1 MKVQGRTLCETVIGE
16 PYQPVRIYY
25 RVLKKGALLGRFK
38 RLKCIQPEGKGNR
51 WNWLYLGEAREIAYD
66 TPYTEIPKE
75 YRPVQL
81 GYFEW
86 RSSEELHLNVYSL
99 QGVVKALEFFNRKI
113 NRHLMSPE
121 KLRMVNQCFDESDTL
136 STNRPHPS
144 FDEFFDSDDVFIPA
158 PKQFKERIA
167 QIEAEYEDPKDRS
180 EALDKFMREDN
191 QKVSPLVEEI
201 PFHLEDENWTTM
213 LSLSLMLKQIEAI
226 EHWKGN
232 KSFTQQEAIEQLLE
246 MTENIWDREG

>member
-1 MKVQGRTLCETVIGE
+1 MKVKGRTLCETVIGE
-16 PYQPVRIYY
+16 PYQPVRVYY

-66 TPYTEIPKE
+66 IPYTEIPKE

-86 RSSEELHLNVYSL
+86 RSPEELHLNVYSL
-99 QGVVKALEFFNRKI
+99 QGVVKALEFFDRKI
-113 NRHLMSPE
+113 NRHLMIPE
-121 KLRMVNQCFDESDTL
+121 KLRVVNQCFDESDTL

-144 FDEFFDSDDVFIPA
+144 FDEFFDGDDVFIPDSN
-158 PKQFKERIA
+158 QLKERIA

-180 EALDKFMREDN
+180 DALDEFIREDY
-191 QKVSPLVEEI
+191 QKVSPTVEEI
-201 PFHLEDENWTTM
+201 RFHLEDDGWTM
-213 LSLSLMLKQIEAI
+213 VLSLSLMLKQIEAI

-232 KSFTQQEAIEQLLE
+232 KHYTQHEALKEVLD
-246 MTENIWDREG
+246 MTDNTWDGEG